1 MDLSKAK
8 DASLIAKWVG
18 LVIVLVCAV
27 LKWLGIF
34 PHCQISEVCTVAF
47 TIMGLFGT
55 VDINILADKFVNNKS
70 ERR

>member
-1 MDLSKAK
+1 MNLSKAK

-18 LVIVLVCAV
+18 LIIVLICSV

-34 PHCQISEVCTVAF
+34 PNCRISEVCTVAF

-55 VDINILADKFVNNKS
+55 VDINILADKFVNKS
-70 ERR
+70 EK